1 MNVAVRYH
9 PKLLQAPG
17 LYSGRIW
24 AYEKGMP
31 HTRANAQF
39 ELVNSIV
46 IPHTFSDENKYR
58 ISLSDLQLAPG
69 SLDREFFAIP
79 PGAKSVRLTISNRE
93 QKGTCSVE
101 LFDNNGQEFS
111 RLGTSAS
118 KHSSNV
124 FISGSEVT
132 PGIWEADLSRTMS
145 SEDEGPM
152 TVNFTVQV
160 QPLDIENV
168 STGIATNGD
177 PDIRASI
184 SNPSLLDYSARVSAN
199 VSGYERTID
208 TLLTT
213 GDSFTL
219 PFAARPGERGVI
231 FRVSLPPEDYDL
243 FTDIACQVARPDSS
257 TVFNAAFDYSTKV
270 VPVFFDSQ
278 DQSDSSSNI
287 GNATPYVLFIRGGL
301 ALPDRPHPWYLHIV
315 EERYL
320 QHGTYLNA
328 TPAQLSLPPFQSQI
342 VEFQGDNLAPRTPDG
357 YRLFGSMDLRTS
369 GDDVVRIPVRW

>member
-1 MNVAVRYH
+1 
-9 PKLLQAPG
+9 
-17 LYSGRIW
+17 
-24 AYEKGMP
+24 
-31 HTRANAQF
+31 
-39 ELVNSIV
+39 
-46 IPHTFSDENKYR
+46 
-58 ISLSDLQLAPG
+58 
-69 SLDREFFAIP
+69 
-79 PGAKSVRLTISNRE
+79 
-93 QKGTCSVE
+93 
-101 LFDNNGQEFS
+101 
-111 RLGTSAS
+111 
-118 KHSSNV
+118 
-124 FISGSEVT
+124 
-132 PGIWEADLSRTMS
+132 
-145 SEDEGPM
+145 
-152 TVNFTVQV
+152 
-160 QPLDIENV
+160 
-168 STGIATNGD
+168 
-177 PDIRASI
+177 
-184 SNPSLLDYSARVSAN
+184 YSARVSAN

-213 GDSFTL
+213 GDSFML

-278 DQSDSSSNI
+278 DQSDSSSDI
-287 GNATPYVLFIRGGL
+287 GDATPYVLFIRGGL
-301 ALPDRPHPWYLHIV
+301 ALPDRPHPWHLHIV

-320 QHGTYLNA
+320 QHGIYLDA